1 MKKKKILTGL
11 AAVILAASL
20 TACSESGVITS
31 DGGMADFKEDM
42 VGGIDASGSKYS
54 PSGDTFE
61 AGKVADDVLAD
72 KEIAGIDAEVPSGIF
87 EGAEAPIGAIADI
100 GDMGIDIDIDNTI
113 PVEAGTLTAG
123 EWNDNDHYTFW
134 QGLFQKEDT
143 QWEYFR
149 EKWDRSYC
157 ARTFVTVTLG
167 EKPVENA
174 ALTLT
179 DDSGQIYWRAKTDN
193 EGKAYLFYNA
203 SLLSEKSLIVKA
215 QYQDSGTGEGIITS
229 DNFNQ
234 LNISL
239 SFDAEGD
246 DPLYNKKALD
256 FALMV
261 DTTGSMA
268 DELTYLQKE
277 LESVINRVANENG
290 NIPIR
295 LSVDFYRDDGDEYVV
310 RDFDFTEDISL
321 AIQNLNAQEADGGG
335 DYPEKVNDALNTA
348 LNRLSWN
355 NNSTKL
361 LFMILDAP
369 PHNEEYIIEEMNNLT
384 EIAAEKGIRVIP
396 ILASGGDKETEF
408 LMRDIALKTGGT
420 YLFLTDD
427 SGVSVGQHIEPTIGE
442 YEVEKLNDLMVKTIN
457 RYLATHDLAAEY
469 ADEYVEA
476 TSVDETEEATTV
488 NEQ

>member
-1 MKKKKILTGL
+1 MKTKKLLTGL
-11 AAVILAASL
+11 TAVILAALL
-20 TACSESGVITS
+20 TACSAADGFTADGEVAGFKDDYVEGIRGDSGLKGSTS
-31 DGGMADFKEDM
+31 GGMPEADAGAGEFLLDK
-42 VGGIDASGSKYS
+42 V
-54 PSGDTFE
+54 FE
-61 AGKVADDVLAD
+61 
-72 KEIAGIDAEVPSGIF
+72 E
-87 EGAEAPIGAIADI
+87 AEAPSDFFVAEDAAVGDVADI
-100 GDMGIDIDIDNTI
+100 AIDDIVIDTDNMI
-113 PVEAGTLTAG
+113 PAEAGTLTAG

-149 EKWDRSYC
+149 ERWDRSYC

-167 EKPVENA
+167 ENPVENA
-174 ALTLT
+174 DLTLT
-179 DDSGQIYWRAKTDN
+179 DDSGQVYWRAKTDN

-229 DNFNQ
+229 DNFKQ
-234 LNISL
+234 VSIGL

-261 DTTGSMA
+261 DTTGSMS

-310 RDFDFTEDISL
+310 RDFDFTEDIPL
-321 AIQNLNAQEADGGG
+321 AIRNLNAQEADGGG

-348 LNRLSWN
+348 VNGLGWN

-369 PHNEEYIIEEMNNLT
+369 PHNEDYIIEEMNNLT
-384 EIAAEKGIRVIP
+384 ETAAEKGIRIIP
-396 ILASGGDKETEF
+396 ILSSGGDKETEF

-420 YLFLTDD
+420 YLFLTDH
-427 SGVSVGQHIEPTIGE
+427 SGVSVGQHIEPTTGE
-442 YEVEKLNDLMVKTIN
+442 YEVEKLNDLMVKTVN
-457 RYLATHDLAAEY
+457 RYLAEHDFAAEY
-469 ADEYVEA
+469 IDEYAEV
-476 TSVDETEEATTV
+476 TSAEETTTV
-488 NEQ
+488 YEQ

>member
-1 MKKKKILTGL
+1 MKTKKILTGL
-11 AAVILAASL
+11 TAIILSALL
-20 TACSESGVITS
+20 TACSASEDFTADGDVSGLKDDHVEVIKGDS
-31 DGGMADFKEDM
+31 GLKDSPSEGMPEAEAGAGEFSPEKVLDEVEAPSGFFVAEDASVGDMADIAID
-42 VGGIDASGSKYS
+42 GIA
-54 PSGDTFE
+54 
-61 AGKVADDVLAD
+61 
-72 KEIAGIDAEVPSGIF
+72 
-87 EGAEAPIGAIADI
+87 
-100 GDMGIDIDIDNTI
+100 IDIDNMI

-174 ALTLT
+174 DLMLT
-179 DDSGQIYWRAKTDN
+179 DDSGQVYWQAKTDN

-229 DNFNQ
+229 DNFKQ

-295 LSVDFYRDDGDEYVV
+295 LSIDFYRDDGDEYVV

-321 AIQNLNAQEADGGG
+321 AIQNLNTQKADGGG

-348 LNRLSWN
+348 LNGLSWN

-384 EIAAEKGIRVIP
+384 ETAAEKGIRVIP

-427 SGVSVGQHIEPTIGE
+427 SGVSAGQHIEPTTGE
-442 YEVEKLNDLMVKTIN
+442 YEIEKLNDLMVKTVN
-457 RYLATHDLAAEY
+457 RYLAAQDSAAEY
-469 ADEYVEA
+469 RDEYVEV
-476 TSVDETEEATTV
+476 TSAEETTTV